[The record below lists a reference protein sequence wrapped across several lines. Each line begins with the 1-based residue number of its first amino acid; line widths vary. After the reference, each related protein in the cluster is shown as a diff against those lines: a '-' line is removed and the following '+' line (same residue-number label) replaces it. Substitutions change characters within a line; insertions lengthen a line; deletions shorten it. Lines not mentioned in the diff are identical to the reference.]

1 MRMTKIYSTS
11 VGIVDL
17 DKITAVKRE
26 YINIFFYNDEN
37 KNVFALTNETEK
49 EALEELMAITK
60 FWEGET

>member
-1 MRMTKIYSTS
+1 MTKIYSTS

-60 FWEGET
+60 FWEGEA